1 MNVASPL
8 KAAVRFAVWIGA
20 GAALSLA
27 TAPNFL
33 SLLDQSLG
41 DTFGSVFPAVPFAA
55 LLTLIFALK
64 WKELRG
70 LLDAEGGLASELWT
84 RALGASILVALW
96 LSGPYTGKTVETAG
110 ISVIFTMYAASLVIN
125 PLTKGFL
132 LPFAAIYTVGVG
144 APFALQWAFGEPL
157 AYASSVM
164 ASRFVGLAG
173 LPVAWQGTQFELFS
187 KTGEVVNG
195 FVAPGCSSIIS
206 ITTFVG
212 LLGLMHLDMKKDIRS
227 TAVVA
232 VAGVAILTLLN
243 SFRILL
249 LMWVGY
255 VDGASAF
262 WGVHNWIG
270 YAIFLGFYLAAL
282 TIYSRMGRNSI
293 AGHSSSGTTY
303 TPS

>member
-1 MNVASPL
+1 M
-8 KAAVRFAVWIGA
+8 KAGIRFAVWIGA

-27 TAPNFL
+27 TAPTFL
-33 SLLDQSLG
+33 SLLGQSLG

-64 WKELRG
+64 WKELRDI
-70 LLDAEGGLASELWT
+70 LDAEGGLASEFRI
-84 RALGASILVALW
+84 RALGGGVLLALW
-96 LSGPYTGKTVETAG
+96 LSEPYTGKTVATAG
-110 ISVIFTMYAASLVIN
+110 VSIIFTMYAASLVIN
-125 PLTKGFL
+125 PLTKAFL
-132 LPFAAIYTVGVG
+132 LPYAAIYTVGVS
-144 APFALQWAFGEPL
+144 APFVLQWAFGEPL

-164 ASRFVGLAG
+164 ASRLVGLAG

-212 LLGLMHLDMKKDIRS
+212 LLGLMHLDMRKDIRS

-232 VAGVAILTLLN
+232 VAGITILTLLN

-282 TIYSRMGRNSI
+282 TVYSKMGRNGI
-293 AGHSSSGTTY
+293 AGYSRSGTTY

>member
-1 MNVASPL
+1 M
-8 KAAVRFAVWIGA
+8 KAGIRFAVWIGA

-27 TAPNFL
+27 TAPTFL
-33 SLLDQSLG
+33 SLLGQSLG

-64 WKELRG
+64 WKELRDI
-70 LLDAEGGLASELWT
+70 LDAEGGLASEFRI
-84 RALGASILVALW
+84 RALGGGVLLALW
-96 LSGPYTGKTVETAG
+96 LSEPYTGKTVATAG
-110 ISVIFTMYAASLVIN
+110 VSIIFTMYAASLVIN
-125 PLTKGFL
+125 PLTKAFL
-132 LPFAAIYTVGVG
+132 LPYAAIYTVGVS
-144 APFALQWAFGEPL
+144 APFVLQWAFGEPL

-187 KTGEVVNG
+187 KTGDVVNG

-243 SFRILL
+243 SLRILL